1 MLPDDGFEIPRS
13 IDDRLPPEDRL
24 PQEEA
29 YSLDEFNERLPAC
42 RAEEKRKRGRK
53 KLLWR
58 LVTAAV
64 AVAALSLAANQ
75 IDPLASKADAKAPV
89 LHDDPIILPTESTEI
104 STAPQV
110 ITDEP
115 VTEIP
120 TTEIPS
126 TEIPTTEI
134 PTTEIPTTEVP
145 TTEVQTTEPEPEETF
160 PELDNLDPDWDGDY
174 SWSNEGP
181 ELYLRFARKEDANY
195 SYLVRGAAWD
205 TYDPGGKL
213 VSSAE
218 GVSYDPATNTLYLT
232 DCSLAVLDVNLM
244 GNGFTI
250 ELSGENEISSV
261 SIWGAGYGGSLK
273 LIGDGSLSVENGVG
287 LNAEG
292 SGSCLMIGRGVTL
305 KTYGIVVQDSTLDE
319 PIWLSKYLT
328 VRGGQVGELTSDDG
342 SPAVAAIVNEDGE
355 LATDITIEP
364 IS

>member
-1 MLPDDGFEIPRS
+1 MPILPDDGYRLPRRMEDS
-13 IDDRLPPEDRL
+13 LPPEDRL
-24 PQEEA
+24 PREDA
-29 YSLDEFNERLPAC
+29 CSMDEFNERLPAQPP
-42 RAEEKRKRGRK
+42 EETRKSGSRR
-53 KLLWR
+53 LLRR
-58 LVTAAV
+58 LVTAAI

-75 IDPLASKADAKAPV
+75 IDPLASRAEAKISV
-89 LHDDPIILPTESTEI
+89 MHEDPILQPTEPAEVSAE
-104 STAPQV
+104 P
-110 ITDEP
+110 P
-115 VTEIP
+115 VTTQVP
-120 TTEIPS
+120 TTEV
-126 TEIPTTEI
+126 

-145 TTEVQTTEPEPEETF
+145 TTEVPTTEVPTTEPEEDEF
-160 PELDNLDPDWDGDY
+160 PELDNLEPDWDGDY
-174 SWSNEGP
+174 SWSTEGP
-181 ELYLRFARKEDANY
+181 ELYLRFARKEDENY

-205 TYDPGGKL
+205 TYDPDGKL
-213 VSSAE
+213 VSSAN
-218 GVSYDPATNTLYLT
+218 GISYDRASNTLYLN

-250 ELSGENEISSV
+250 ELSGDNEISSV

-273 LIGDGSLSVENGVG
+273 LTGEGTLRVENGLG

-328 VRGGQVGELTSDDG
+328 VRGGQVGELSSDDG
-342 SPAVAAIVNEDGE
+342 SSVAAVVTEDGE

>member
-1 MLPDDGFEIPRS
+1 MPILPDDGYRLPRRMEDS
-13 IDDRLPPEDRL
+13 LPPEDRL
-24 PQEEA
+24 PREDA
-29 YSLDEFNERLPAC
+29 CSMDEFNERLPAQPP
-42 RAEEKRKRGRK
+42 EETRKSGSRR
-53 KLLWR
+53 LLRR
-58 LVTAAV
+58 LVTAAI

-75 IDPLASKADAKAPV
+75 IDPLASRAEAKIPV
-89 LHDDPIILPTESTEI
+89 MHEDPILQPTEPAEVSAE
-104 STAPQV
+104 P
-110 ITDEP
+110 P
-115 VTEIP
+115 VTTQVP
-120 TTEIPS
+120 TTEV
-126 TEIPTTEI
+126 

-145 TTEVQTTEPEPEETF
+145 TTEVPTTQVPTTEPEEDEF
-160 PELDNLDPDWDGDY
+160 PELDNLEPDWDGDY
-174 SWSNEGP
+174 SWSTEGP
-181 ELYLRFARKEDANY
+181 ELYLRFARKEDENY

-205 TYDPGGKL
+205 TYDPDGKL
-213 VSSAE
+213 VSSAN
-218 GVSYDPATNTLYLT
+218 GISYDRASNTLYLN

-250 ELSGENEISSV
+250 ELSGDNEISSV

-273 LIGDGSLSVENGVG
+273 LTGEGTLRVENGLG

-328 VRGGQVGELTSDDG
+328 VRGGQVGELSSDDG
-342 SPAVAAIVNEDGE
+342 SSAAAAIVTEDGE